1 MKIFKRILA
10 VALVVVSV
18 MAVAAPALAAYR
30 PWQDRWN
37 AHTIF
42 PDTFP
47 ASGTELNQQIRN
59 LQNDLNTLRFKYTAF
74 CTPGSSY
81 YYAQLTADGKYG
93 TNTTNAVKCIQRY
106 FNLDADGACGVNTK
120 NRIWNALGYQPVADE
135 KANG

>member
-1 MKIFKRILA
+1 MKHMKKFLA
-10 VALVVVSV
+10 LALVIVSV
-18 MAVAAPALAAYR
+18 VTVAAPALAAYR

-47 ASGTELNQQIRN
+47 SSDSDLYQQIRN

-81 YYAQLTADGKYG
+81 YFAQLTADGQYG
-93 TNTTNAVKCIQRY
+93 SNSGNAIRCVQRY
-106 FNLDADGACGVNTK
+106 FGLTVDGACGVATK
-120 NRIWNALGYQPVADE
+120 NRLWNALGYQPIAD
-135 KANG
+135 